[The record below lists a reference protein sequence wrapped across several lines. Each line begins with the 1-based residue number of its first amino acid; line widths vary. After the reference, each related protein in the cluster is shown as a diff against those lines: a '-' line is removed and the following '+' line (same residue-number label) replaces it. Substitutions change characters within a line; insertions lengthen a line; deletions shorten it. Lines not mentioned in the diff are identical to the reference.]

1 MFFFC
6 VIICFYSKL
15 VNDYRYLYIDN
26 RGVDSGI
33 KYSDCVRVFYRYY
46 WVVYNVFGIGVNIN
60 YCFFGW
66 IDFVNYVL

>member
-1 MFFFC
+1 M
-6 VIICFYSKL
+6 II
-15 VNDYRYLYIDN
+15 DIYILI
-26 RGVDSGI
+26 GVDSGI